1 LKKTRA
7 IIDQDRVEIRM
18 ESASSIRGVNI
29 YDAKNIGGF
38 IGFSRNSVRRVSG
51 SDLSLEAKSL
61 SAITRLQIFYDSPE
75 GSFYKPFYLY
85 RQPQQIEYV
94 NEKEWYYFSR
104 FGCDIPLG
112 VRFRDS
118 STYDR
123 DLDGLPDPELFA
135 FARRITRDYD
145 WDADGIPDVEDSL
158 PTVHGNCSN
167 RHVKGVPD
175 SDGDGLCDP
184 ASFRFS
190 EGVRGKPEGDLAISV
205 MEDPD
210 ADACPY
216 VYGRGNNGCP

>member
-1 LKKTRA
+1 MVAPPPTYGSADAKDADADGIPDDLDLCEGNAIRFDTNIRLKKTRA

-112 VRFRDS
+112 VRFRNP

-145 WDADGIPDVEDSL
+145 WDAD
-158 PTVHGNCSN
+158 
-167 RHVKGVPD
+167 
-175 SDGDGLCDP
+175 
-184 ASFRFS
+184 
-190 EGVRGKPEGDLAISV
+190 
-205 MEDPD
+205 
-210 ADACPY
+210 ACPY
-216 VYGRGNNGCP
+216 VYGRKDSGCS